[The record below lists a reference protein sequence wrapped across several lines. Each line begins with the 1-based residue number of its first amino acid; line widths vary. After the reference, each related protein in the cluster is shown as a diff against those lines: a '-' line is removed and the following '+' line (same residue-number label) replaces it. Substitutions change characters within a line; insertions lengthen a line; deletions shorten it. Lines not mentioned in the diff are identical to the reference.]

1 MKLNFCILFFF
12 ILISAGAKASD
23 IRYSIFE
30 IPDSLK
36 KNANSIV
43 RVSET
48 TFEVDENFKSTY
60 TVHYV
65 LTLLNS
71 KALDDAELRVYY
83 DNESTV
89 NYLKFKIYNSFG
101 ED

>member
-1 MKLNFCILFFF
+1 MKSNLSFLVLLL
-12 ILISAGAKASD
+12 LISVSVKASD
-23 IRYSIFE
+23 IKYSIFE

-43 RVSET
+43 RESET

-71 KALDDAELRVYY
+71 KALDDAELRYTTIM
-83 DNESTV
+83 NQR
-89 NYLKFKIYNSFG
+89 
-101 ED
+101 